1 MIDRFHLLRRW
12 PPHRFLGE
20 IRDSRERFR
29 SGAGK
34 KNEKMFP
41 ILKEDRRKERP
52 RFSIIKEEA
61 SLEFQLWK
69 REKFLK
75 EIFESIFRRRWNLG
89 LN

>member
-52 RFSIIKEEA
+52 DV
-61 SLEFQLWK
+61 FQLLK
-69 REKFLK
+69 RKQAWNFNFGKERNSSKKFSNQYL
-75 EIFESIFRRRWNLG
+75 EEGGI
-89 LN
+89 